1 MKTANVL
8 INIVGLAD
16 RQGGVVRRS
25 LKCCGARAANR
36 SGNAAPKQGDETVK
50 DGRAFGSVHERRATF
65 CHQISDR

>member
-16 RQGGVVRRS
+16 RRGGVVLWS
-25 LKCCGARAANR
+25 LKCGGARAANR
-36 SGNAAPKQGDETVK
+36 SGNPAPKQRDETVK
-50 DGRAFGSVHERRATF
+50 DGCAFGSLHERRATF